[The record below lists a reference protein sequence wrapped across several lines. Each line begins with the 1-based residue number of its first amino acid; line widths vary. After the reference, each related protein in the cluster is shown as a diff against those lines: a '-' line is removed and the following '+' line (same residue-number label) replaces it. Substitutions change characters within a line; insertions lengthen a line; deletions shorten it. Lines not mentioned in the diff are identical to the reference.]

1 MNNAGRANARPA
13 GFYDPACYR
22 NGIGGRTT
30 GSPSSAIV
38 CRGAG
43 GNGAAA
49 CAGGSGAAGAAAIG
63 AGE

>member
-1 MNNAGRANARPA
+1 MPVARMGDRQA
-13 GFYDPACYR
+13 LCNPACYR

-38 CRGAG
+38 CRGDG
-43 GNGAAA
+43 DNGAAA
-49 CAGGSGAAGAAAIG
+49 CAGGSGAAGAAVIG